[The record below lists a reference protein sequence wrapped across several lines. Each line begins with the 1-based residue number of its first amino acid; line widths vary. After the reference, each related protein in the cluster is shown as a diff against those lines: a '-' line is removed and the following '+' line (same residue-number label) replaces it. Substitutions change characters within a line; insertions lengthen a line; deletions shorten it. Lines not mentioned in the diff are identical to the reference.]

1 MAMLYLFT
9 IQNLNCY
16 TDDRNY
22 AIITKEI
29 LDELEELNEGDTT
42 NFFREF
48 GLEKDI
54 IKYKL
59 AIPIL
64 NDSFDKIFANYKK
77 NSIIRVE
84 KEKTD
89 FWCMIDDKKYYIG
102 HYPYDYSNMSFD
114 YIGIYK

>member
-16 TDDRNY
+16 PDDRNY

-29 LDELEELNEGDTT
+29 QDELEELDEGDTT
-42 NFFREF
+42 NFFKEF
-48 GLEKDI
+48 CLEKDI

-64 NDSFDKIFANYKK
+64 NDSFNKIIANYKK

-89 FWCMIDDKKYYIG
+89 FWCTIDDKKYYIG
-102 HYPYDYSNMSFD
+102 HYPYDNSNITFY

>member
-1 MAMLYLFT
+1 MAILYLFT

-16 TDDRNY
+16 SDDRNY

-29 LDELEELNEGDTT
+29 QDELEELNEGDTT
-42 NFFREF
+42 NFFKEF

-64 NDSFDKIFANYKK
+64 SDNFDKIISNYKK
-77 NSIIRVE
+77 NSSIRIE
-84 KEKTD
+84 KEEMD
-89 FWCMIDDKKYYIG
+89 FWFIIDDKKYYIG
-102 HYPYDYSNMSFD
+102 LYPYDNSNITFD

>member
-42 NFFREF
+42 NFFIEF

-64 NDSFDKIFANYKK
+64 NDSFNKIVSNYKK

-84 KEKTD
+84 KEIND
-89 FWCMIDDKKYYIG
+89 FWCIIDDKKYYIG
-102 HYPYDYSNMSFD
+102 YYLFDNSNITFD

>member
-29 LDELEELNEGDTT
+29 LDVLEELNEGDTT
-42 NFFREF
+42 NFFIEF

-59 AIPIL
+59 AIPIF
-64 NDSFDKIFANYKK
+64 NDSFNKIVANYKK

-84 KEKTD
+84 KEIND
-89 FWCMIDDKKYYIG
+89 FWCIIDNKKYYIG
-102 HYPYDYSNMSFD
+102 NYPFDNSNITFD